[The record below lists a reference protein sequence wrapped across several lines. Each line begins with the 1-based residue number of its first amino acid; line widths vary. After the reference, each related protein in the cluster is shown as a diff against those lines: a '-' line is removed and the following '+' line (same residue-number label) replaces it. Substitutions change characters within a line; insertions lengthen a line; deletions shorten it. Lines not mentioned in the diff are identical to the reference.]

1 MPSWNDLSA
10 AFSTLREIDATA
22 IREESESPVTI
33 ACLGEQPALAMVIG
47 LLNTSHSRRY
57 GPIGI
62 NPLLIATLGDVR
74 RGNLDNDLGATLRH
88 ADVLLIVL
96 DGREPVPA
104 FAAAALKL
112 LADMAMPTVIVL
124 GYADALPIPT
134 GDTRYAFSHAHVVAL
149 PDPEA
154 PNAANILA
162 EAIFERL
169 PSELHMS
176 AARRLP
182 GLRDTYAHQLI
193 NATSFTNASYA
204 LASALPEQIPIFNI
218 PFAAADIL
226 VLTKNQAML
235 VYKLALAHG
244 APPEF
249 QARIREVL
257 PVLGGAFVWRQL
269 ARTLVGLIP
278 IWGVVPKVAIAYAGT
293 YSTGIVAWRW
303 FADGELLSGARL
315 KEITDEA
322 LRIGRE
328 RALTLADTAREHG
341 AAGGSALSRMSS
353 RIRNALPGGKK
364 SPPPPP
370 PTKPEQP

>member
-1 MPSWNDLSA
+1 VASWNDLGA
-10 AFSTLREIDATA
+10 AFSTLREIDVTV
-22 IREESESPVTI
+22 IRDESERPVTI
-33 ACLGEQPALAMVIG
+33 ACLGEQPALAVAVG
-47 LLNTSHSRRY
+47 LLNTGDSRRY
-57 GPIGI
+57 GPIGL
-62 NPLLIATLGDVR
+62 NPLLIATLGDVN
-74 RGNLDNDLGATLRH
+74 RGGLTDDLGDSLRR
-88 ADVLLIVL
+88 ADLLLIVL
-96 DGREPVPA
+96 DGREPVA
-104 FAAAALKL
+104 ARAAAALRD
-112 LADMAMPTVIVL
+112 LANLSIPTVIVVA
-124 GYADALPIPT
+124 YTNTPPIPA
-134 GDTRYAFSHAHVVAL
+134 GDTRHAFSYAHVVAL
-149 PDPEA
+149 LDPSA
-154 PNAANILA
+154 PQASDMLA

-169 PSELHMS
+169 PGELHMA

-182 GLRDTYAHQLI
+182 GLRATYARQLI

-204 LASALPEQIPIFNI
+204 LASALPEQIPIFSI

-257 PVLGGAFVWRQL
+257 PVLGGAFAWRQI

-278 IWGVVPKVAIAYAGT
+278 VWGIVPKIAIAYAGT

-303 FADGELLSGARL
+303 FSTGELISGDRL

-328 RALTLADTAREHG
+328 RAAALAASARARG
-341 AAGGSALSRMSS
+341 AAGGSALSRLTA
-353 RIRNALPGGKK
+353 RIRRALPGGKAG
-364 SPPPPP
+364 
-370 PTKPEQP
+370 TEER